1 MNNNQLKSIID
12 RIERLEF
19 EKAGIASDVKDIY
32 LEAKSNG
39 YDPKIIRKVIALRE
53 SAIDLLHEQQ
63 VGLLKDWRKH
73 VAAGDRKE
81 ADALLPQMLLSLNA
95 IAAGL
100 QATG

>member
-39 YDPKIIRKVIALRE
+39 YDPKIIRKVIALRKRDATE
-53 SAIDLLHEQQ
+53 AREEQE
-63 VGLLKDWRKH
+63 LI
-73 VAAGDRKE
+73 ATYM
-81 ADALLPQMLLSLNA
+81 DALGMLADTPLGQAA
-95 IAAGL
+95 IARLSGEM
-100 QATG
+100 Q